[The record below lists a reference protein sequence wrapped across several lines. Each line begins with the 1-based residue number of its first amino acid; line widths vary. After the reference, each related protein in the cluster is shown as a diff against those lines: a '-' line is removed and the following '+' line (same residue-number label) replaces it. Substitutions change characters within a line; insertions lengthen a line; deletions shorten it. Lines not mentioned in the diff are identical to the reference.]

1 VNKNSPTTSLSHFE
15 RRASRQVQPS
25 DRRDAVATIVIGFTW
40 GGWVFGTTFEAKSA
54 QRVNEALVRGYA
66 LVCIDRFKQQ
76 ANVEQK
82 WTELAKVQ
90 AYRRDTY
97 IQETGFATPPGS
109 TSPNPA
115 IADACADAL
124 SKVIA
129 MQSPNHER

>member
-1 VNKNSPTTSLSHFE
+1 MRRSKSFFAALSFIGLVPFTSVNKNSPTTSLSHFE

-66 LVCIDRFKQQ
+66 L
-76 ANVEQK
+76 
-82 WTELAKVQ
+82 
-90 AYRRDTY
+90 
-97 IQETGFATPPGS
+97 PGS

-115 IADACADAL
+115 IADAC
-124 SKVIA
+124 
-129 MQSPNHER
+129 